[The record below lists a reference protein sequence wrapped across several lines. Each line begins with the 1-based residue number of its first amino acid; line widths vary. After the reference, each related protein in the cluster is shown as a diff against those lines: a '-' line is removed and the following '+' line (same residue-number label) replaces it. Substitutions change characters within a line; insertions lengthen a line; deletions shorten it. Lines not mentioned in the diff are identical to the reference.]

1 MMIIPEKEINKSKEI
16 NNPILIKELITSK
29 VDATNSIRMVE
40 IEICLINLIGSRKS
54 KIAFSKDWKLI
65 IFENAEIAKTLER
78 QIWKIKCNIYW
89 FL

>member
-54 KIAFSKDWKLI
+54 KIAFSKD
-65 IFENAEIAKTLER
+65 
-78 QIWKIKCNIYW
+78 
-89 FL
+89 